1 MVGCPHPHNFPNP
14 HHFPHRNPHYP
25 FPRLQVTGPIGE
37 EGWAMLAE
45 ALRLLPPLKSWLHD
59 LNDPLDTQRFRSFTV
74 SSRRSSPKKFM
85 LGGRRRD
92 VKAVFDALPFGS
104 FWYVKRFKE
113 DGNWSKVWVKLGSS
127 SWEKPERFM
136 NTEEPRPALTSILI
150 DQIVAWSNAICQ
162 WFYTSNI

>member
-1 MVGCPHPHNFPNP
+1 
-14 HHFPHRNPHYP
+14 
-25 FPRLQVTGPIGE
+25 
-37 EGWAMLAE
+37 MLAE

-59 LNDPLDTQRFRSFTV
+59 EPDQIFDLDDPLNNHGFRSFTV
-74 SSRRSSPKKFM
+74 SSRRSCPKKFM

-136 NTEEPRPALTSILI
+136 NTEEPRPALTSMLI
-150 DQIVAWSNAICQ
+150 DQIIAWSNAICQ
-162 WFYTSNI
+162 WFYSSNIPEQDYSNIFGKELRMRDVFRI

>member
-1 MVGCPHPHNFPNP
+1 
-14 HHFPHRNPHYP
+14 
-25 FPRLQVTGPIGE
+25 
-37 EGWAMLAE
+37 MLAE

-59 LNDPLDTQRFRSFTV
+59 EPDQLFDLDDPLNNHGFRSFTV

-113 DGNWSKVWVKLGSS
+113 DGNWSKVWIKLGRARAFHEH
-127 SWEKPERFM
+127 WGTK
-136 NTEEPRPALTSILI
+136 TSANINLDRSNNCVVQCNLSMVLHQQCSRTGTSQYFWQRIKNEGCFPHLI
-150 DQIVAWSNAICQ
+150 WSICQ
-162 WFYTSNI
+162 FFCYDLLK